1 MRKSMCLA
9 FRNAGGFRII
19 WESARISR
27 NETASTCS
35 SLKYLRWFRD
45 KNVLIYYC
53 QGEYVIQTCW
63 LVWEFFEQAN
73 SGFGGFWMK
82 PAGISI
88 PTTLHLGRAAEGDSS
103 RVTALGNEAQ
113 QWEAW
118 APQWAKP
125 RPSLPQ
131 TIPLLA
137 RLSSDLVIGHWRK
150 FKVVRE
156 YIYENMLPCLKS
168 INKCIDKCWCI
179 KSSNKYST
187 KGIWIISFE

>member
-53 QGEYVIQTCW
+53 QGEYVIQTRS
-63 LVWEFFEQAN
+63 LVWEFLNKLIQALGASEWN
-73 SGFGGFWMK
+73 LQGYPYPPHCSW
-82 PAGISI
+82 AGLQKGI
-88 PTTLHLGRAAEGDSS
+88 AAGAA
-103 RVTALGNEAQ
+103 TLGNEMQ
-113 QWEAW
+113 QGEAG
-118 APQWAKP
+118 APQWATS

-131 TIPLLA
+131 TSLLLA
-137 RLSSDLVIGHWRK
+137 SLNPDLITGHWRK
-150 FKVVRE
+150 SKIARE
-156 YIYENMLPCLKS
+156 YIYIYENVFVCLKS
-168 INKCIDKCWCI
+168 VNKCIT
-179 KSSNKYST
+179 NKAQREFF
-187 KGIWIISFE
+187 K